1 MFNYN
6 CVMLNNIKTQFS
18 IKDLENFTGI
28 KAHTIRIW
36 EKRYGLLVPQRTDTN
51 IRFYGTN
58 EFLKLL
64 NINLLYKNGFKIS
77 KIADLSEEDIELKAR
92 EVASDKAVD
101 QGAINQLKVAMVN
114 FDAVMFN
121 ETYNKLL
128 ATKSFREI
136 FTEIFIPFLEY
147 IGLLW
152 QTKSIKPAHEHF
164 ISNLIIQK
172 IQSNIEKNQSLNYT
186 KTDRVF
192 VLYLP
197 MDEIHELGLLY
208 LHYELS
214 LRGLHSI
221 YLGPNIDID
230 HLKDLTDLY
239 DSINFIS
246 YFTVQPPDDEIY
258 DYLHSLND
266 SVLEDGHQFWFLGRK
281 ALDYS
286 LNGSIKRVKAFKAVE
301 ELLNV
306 L

>member
-1 MFNYN
+1 
-6 CVMLNNIKTQFS
+6 MLNNIKTQFS

-36 EKRYGLLVPQRTDTN
+36 EKRYGLLEPQRTDTN
-51 IRFYGTN
+51 IRYYN
-58 EFLKLL
+58 SDNFLKLL
-64 NINLLYKNGFKIS
+64 NVNLLYNNGFKIS
-77 KIADLSEEDIELKAR
+77 KIAELSDTAIELKAR
-92 EVASDKAVD
+92 EVASNKAVE
-101 QGAINQLKVAMVN
+101 QAAINQLKVAMVN
-114 FDAVMFN
+114 FDAVLFN

-128 ATKSFREI
+128 ASKSFREI
-136 FTEIFIPFLEY
+136 FTQIFIPFLEY

-172 IQSNIEKNQSLNYT
+172 IQSNIEKNQSISFT
-186 KTDRVF
+186 KSGEVF

-221 YLGPNIDID
+221 YLGPNIAIE
-230 HLKDLTDLY
+230 HLSDLTALHDN
-239 DSINFIS
+239 INFIS

-258 DYLHSLND
+258 DYLHDLD
-266 SVLEDGHQFWFLGRK
+266 AEVLKDNHQFWFLGRK
-281 ALDYS
+281 ALEYS
-286 LNGSIKRVKAFKAVE
+286 LNGTLKSVKAFKSVDA
-301 ELLNV
+301 LLKV